1 MFARVEAGV
10 VAEIIIPPEGVTI
23 EEMFHPDLAAQI
35 VACPAEVSQG
45 WLFDGEEFTQPE
57 PLVAPID
64 LLAYAANRR
73 WLIETGGITAAGVAI
88 ATDDRSKLM
97 LAGARIK
104 AQADESFSTTW
115 FGADGSATQL
125 DAGQIVAISDAVLDH
140 VDRCFARFAA
150 IRAAIA
156 DEEIGSAE
164 EIDTAFAA
172 EIWPEPQS

>member
-1 MFARVEAGV
+1 MFARVEVGV
-10 VAEIIIPPEGVTI
+10 VAEVIIPPDGVTI

-35 VACPAEVSQG
+35 MPCPGGVAQG

-64 LLAYAANRR
+64 LLAYAADRR
-73 WLIETGGITAAGVAI
+73 WQIETGGITAAGLAI

-104 AQADESFSTTW
+104 AQADESFTTTW

-140 VDRCFARFAA
+140 VDRCFSRFAA

-156 DEEIGSAE
+156 EDEIGSRE
-164 EIDTAFAA
+164 EIDAAFAA
-172 EIWPEPQS
+172 EAWPA